1 MLSIF
6 KQADQLLSPDQRE
19 LRDLA
24 RRFTE
29 NEIVPHIDRWEEEKH
44 FPREALMALG
54 ELGLC
59 GVPTPEKWGGA
70 GLGYLD
76 YAILVEELAVGSSAL
91 AVTLAVTGL
100 PQVILTKFG
109 NDEQRERYLT
119 DLATGK
125 TLGAFCLSEP
135 GSGSDAAA
143 LKTAARRDGDD
154 YVLDGTKR
162 FITNGG
168 EADVYIV
175 MARTGPEKSAGVSAF
190 IVEKGMPGVTFG
202 KPEAKMGWD
211 SSRTVEVVLDNV
223 RVPARNLL
231 QEEGIGFRIA
241 MTALDSGR
249 ITIAAT
255 SIGLCRAAIEHAAR
269 YATERRQFDQAI
281 LDFQGIQW
289 MFADMVAT
297 TAAARAVM
305 REAARLK
312 DLDENITLP
321 AAVAKLTA
329 TDAAMSVTTD
339 AVQVLGGNGYMK
351 DYPVERLMREA
362 KVMQIV
368 EGTNQIQRSVIAREL
383 TRML

>member
-143 LKTAARRDGDD
+143 LNTAARRDGDD